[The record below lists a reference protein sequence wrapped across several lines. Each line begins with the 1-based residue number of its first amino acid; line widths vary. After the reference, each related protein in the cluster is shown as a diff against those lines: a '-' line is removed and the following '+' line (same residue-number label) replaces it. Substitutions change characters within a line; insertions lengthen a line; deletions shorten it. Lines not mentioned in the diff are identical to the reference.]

1 MNLLRIENPI
11 RLSNIKFLI
20 CNDDV
25 VGGTPTTA
33 VVGSFLRKRTHEKIN
48 RKIMLK
54 LEAHEEEYS

>member
-20 CNDDV
+20 CNDYL
-25 VGGTPTTA
+25 VGGTPATA
-33 VVGSFLRKRTHEKIN
+33 LGSFLRKRTHEKIN

-54 LEAHEEEYS
+54 QGAHEEEYS